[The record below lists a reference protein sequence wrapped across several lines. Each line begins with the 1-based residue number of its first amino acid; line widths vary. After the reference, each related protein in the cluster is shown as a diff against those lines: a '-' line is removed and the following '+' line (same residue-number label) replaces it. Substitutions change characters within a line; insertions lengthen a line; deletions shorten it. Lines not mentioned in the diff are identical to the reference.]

1 MLSGVVAYVED
12 CLVMVY
18 RVRDSARDCVLVLLL
33 LFGMSSGT
41 RSGKESEESGA
52 EVIDLACTDEVSYR
66 WVSS

>member
-1 MLSGVVAYVED
+1 
-12 CLVMVY
+12 MVY
-18 RVRDSARDCVLVLLL
+18 RVRDSARDCVLVLVL

>member
-18 RVRDSARDCVLVLLL
+18 RVRVLVLVL

-41 RSGKESEESGA
+41 RSGKESEECGA